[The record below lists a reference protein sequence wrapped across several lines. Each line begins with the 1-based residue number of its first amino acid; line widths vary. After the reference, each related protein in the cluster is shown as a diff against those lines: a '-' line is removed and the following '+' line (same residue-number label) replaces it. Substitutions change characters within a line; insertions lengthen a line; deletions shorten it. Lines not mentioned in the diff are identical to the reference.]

1 MSQRH
6 RGVGGGGGSALLFRA
21 AVARTAAQMLQPL
34 RILSVAQSCVSLP
47 RDPPACSLCAHEP
60 VCFSRFESVRECEL
74 LSSVFR
80 SVLIT
85 FPPLRSH
92 SLIANASQTL
102 KHALTLSSLTHF
114 LPSQPQLPLHRTVA
128 PRARLGPRRRL
139 RHPSCCTATRGDGRV
154 CWVVC

>member
-1 MSQRH
+1 MEGDRRCSFAQR
-6 RGVGGGGGSALLFRA
+6 SLE
-21 AVARTAAQMLQPL
+21 L
-34 RILSVAQSCVSLP
+34 RLK
-47 RDPPACSLCAHEP
+47 
-60 VCFSRFESVRECEL
+60 CFSRYGHFQWLRAAYSCRGIRRRARCARMSLFGFQDSNPFARMAEL

-80 SVLIT
+80 SVLYY